1 VGKPCQLGE
10 QATFDGTWNSATS
23 DRKHPL
29 RRAPKPVNSTDAG
42 PAGTRQ
48 ATTYLGRLRELA
60 VLFLKLGSI
69 SFGGPAAHI
78 ALLENEVVHKREWIT
93 RQQFLDMV
101 GTANLIPGPT
111 STETAITVGFV
122 RAGWAGLCVAGASFI
137 LPAALITGAFAWMYV
152 RFGSLPQAA
161 SVLAGIK
168 PAVLAVI
175 AIAIWRLG
183 KTSVKDSGLGLLG
196 MLALAAFFFDANP
209 ILILFGGGLLGTLAR
224 QASGLGSGTLITA
237 MPRRNCF
244 PSSARFAGYAASG
257 SIAAGALAVRPSI
270 SQIGLFFLKVGAVLY
285 GGGYVLLAF
294 LERGLVQQHAWLT
307 RQQLLD
313 AVAIGQFTPG
323 PVLSTAT
330 FIGYIL
336 GGVPGAVVATIG
348 IFMPSFFYVA
358 LLAPVLFRLR
368 QSVWIAAFLDSVN
381 VSAVALMAGVTVR
394 LAIDALRGW
403 PAWLTAAA
411 SLAVLLR
418 WKISPAWIVL
428 GGGIAGLLL
437 ASFR

>member
-1 VGKPCQLGE
+1 MNSKDASQTGTE
-10 QATFDGTWNSATS
+10 QA
-23 DRKHPL
+23 KIH
-29 RRAPKPVNSTDAG
+29 
-42 PAGTRQ
+42 
-48 ATTYLGRLRELA
+48 LGRLQELA
-60 VLFLKLGSI
+60 VLFLKLGAI

-78 ALLENEVVHKREWIT
+78 ALIETEIVSKREWIT

-101 GTANLIPGPT
+101 GAANLIPGPT

-122 RAGWAGLCVAGASFI
+122 RAGWPGLCVAGASFI
-137 LPAALITGAFAWMYV
+137 LPAAIITGAFAWAYV
-152 RFGSLPQAA
+152 RFGSLPQTV
-161 SVLAGIK
+161 SILGGIK

-175 AIAIWRLG
+175 VIAIWRLG
-183 KTSVKDSGLGLLG
+183 KTAVKDIALG
-196 MLALAAFFFDANP
+196 MLGTLALAALLLGLNP
-209 ILILFGGGLLGTLAR
+209 ILILFGGGLLGMFAR
-224 QASGLGSGTLITA
+224 RASSLGTEVFLTA
-237 MPRRNCF
+237 KPLKNWF
-244 PSSARFAGYAASG
+244 PPSLRLAGYASG
-257 SIAAGALAVRPSI
+257 SIAAGAIALPPSI

-294 LERGLVQQHAWLT
+294 LEQGLVQQHAWLT

-348 IFMPSFFYVA
+348 IFLPSFLYVA
-358 LLAPVLFRLR
+358 LLAPVLFQLR

-381 VSAVALMAGVTVR
+381 ACAVALMGGVTVH
-394 LAIDALRGW
+394 LGIDALREW
-403 PAWLTAAA
+403 PAWLIAVA
-411 SLAVLLR
+411 SLVILWR

-428 GGGIAGLLL
+428 GGGVAGLFL
-437 ASFR
+437 ALVR